1 MPSDV
6 MLHFKEALDAKTKK
20 QLVTTLAERLGVSTE
35 AHQSAKPHLMFFPTD
50 PVRSP
55 PHRILAA
62 VREQGYQA
70 QIVDL

>member
-6 MLHFKEALDAKTKK
+6 MLHFKEALDAKTKQ
-20 QLVTTLAERLGVSTE
+20 QLVTTLAERLGVSAE
-35 AHQSAKPHLMFFPTD
+35 AHQSAKPHLMFLPAD

-70 QIVDL
+70 QLVDL

>member
-6 MLHFKEALDAKTKK
+6 MLHFKEALDAKTRQ
-20 QLVTTLAERLGVSTE
+20 QLVTTLAERLGVSAE
-35 AHQSAKPHLMFFPTD
+35 AHQSAKPHLMFFPAD

-55 PHRILAA
+55 PNRILAA

>member
-6 MLHFKEALDAKTKK
+6 MLHFKEALDAETK
-20 QLVTTLAERLGVSTE
+20 QRLVTSLAERLGVSTE
-35 AHQSAKPHLMFFPTD
+35 AHHSAKPHLMFFPTD

>member
-6 MLHFKEALDAKTKK
+6 MLHFNEGLDPETKQ
-20 QLVTTLAERLGVSTE
+20 QLVTTLAERLGVST
-35 AHQSAKPHLMFFPTD
+35 APHHSAKPHLMFFPTD

-62 VREQGYQA
+62 VRELGYQV